1 MNKYVEHVIQKRI
14 DELEELRT
22 HDSRPGILYYVR
34 KSQSKEEKELQSFL
48 DEYKGIQLE
57 NGITSV
63 SEALYKASTMS
74 GFEFSLDKI
83 TSDIVDLLVRKNAN
97 YGNSFDRQMDEYGMI
112 AAVIRLD
119 DKMSRLRA
127 LTKGEPDKVGE
138 SVDDTLRDIVG
149 YTLLTL
155 NWLANQSGEDP
166 AE

>member
-1 MNKYVEHVIQKRI
+1 MNKYVEQVIQKRI
-14 DELEELRT
+14 DELKQKRSKISSLIYPGLDSIKIEE
-22 HDSRPGILYYVR
+22 
-34 KSQSKEEKELQSFL
+34 EALQAFL
-48 DEYKGIQLE
+48 DEHKETQLE
-57 NGITSV
+57 KDIASV
-63 SEALYKASTMS
+63 SKVLHKASTMS
-74 GFEFSLDKI
+74 SFEFSLDKI

>member
-1 MNKYVEHVIQKRI
+1 MNKYVEQVIQKQI
-14 DELEELRT
+14 DELKRKRSSIYGLVY
-22 HDSRPGILYYVR
+22 PGADLI
-34 KSQSKEEKELQSFL
+34 KIEEKALQSFL
-48 DEYKGIQLE
+48 DEHKEPQLE
-57 NGITSV
+57 KDIASA
-63 SEALYKASTMS
+63 SKALYKASAMNS
-74 GFEFSLDKI
+74 FEFSLDKI
-83 TSDIVDLLVRKNAN
+83 TSEIVDLLVRKNAN
-97 YGNSFDRQMDEYGMI
+97 YGNSFDRQMDEYGML

-155 NWLANQSGEDP
+155 NWLVSQPKEDS

>member
-1 MNKYVEHVIQKRI
+1 MNKYVEQVIQKRI
-14 DELEELRT
+14 DELKELRT

-34 KSQSKEEKELQSFL
+34 KSPSKEEESLQSFL
-48 DEYKGIQLE
+48 DERKETQFEKDIA
-57 NGITSV
+57 SV
-63 SEALYKASTMS
+63 SKVFHKASTMS
-74 GFEFSLDKI
+74 SFEFSLDKI

-127 LTKGEPDKVGE
+127 LTKGEQDKVGE
-138 SVDDTLRDIVG
+138 SVDDTLRHIVG

-155 NWLANQSGEDP
+155 NWLATETEEVDIY
-166 AE
+166 

>member
-1 MNKYVEHVIQKRI
+1 MNKYVEQVIKKRI
-14 DELEELRT
+14 DELKELRAY
-22 HDSRPGILYYVR
+22 DSRPGILYYVR
-34 KSQSKEEKELQSFL
+34 KSPSKEEEALQSFL
-48 DEYKGIQLE
+48 DEHKETQLE
-57 NGITSV
+57 KDIASV
-63 SEALYKASTMS
+63 SEVLHKASTMS
-74 GFEFSLDKI
+74 SFEFSLDKI

-138 SVDDTLRDIVG
+138 SLDDTLRDIVG

>member
-1 MNKYVEHVIQKRI
+1 MNKYVEQVIQKRI
-14 DELEELRT
+14 DELEEERSFCVSHSDEKVEL
-22 HDSRPGILYYVR
+22 SI
-34 KSQSKEEKELQSFL
+34 KEEEYFLKEFIEKEKRVDSWRK
-48 DEYKGIQLE
+48 YYPIA
-57 NGITSV
+57 TP
-63 SEALYKASTMS
+63 
-74 GFEFSLDKI
+74 FEDSLDKI

-127 LTKGEPDKVGE
+127 LTKGEQDKVGE

-155 NWLANQSGEDP
+155 NWIANQLEEEAD
-166 AE
+166 E